1 MNIRDLYSSRLSANR
16 AGSSGS
22 DKLLIIIGS
31 LLVMLAIAFYA
42 FDLGILLP
50 PSFEGEIVVVIP
62 RGFSA
67 DDIATILFEK
77 GLIRSRSDFLLY
89 LKLIRKEGSLR
100 SGRFVFSQ
108 PLSVV
113 GIVSYLQTP
122 DTRSET
128 VIIQEGWGREEIGV
142 YFENHGFF
150 SREKF
155 LQASE
160 GREGYLFPDTYRVFK
175 DITAE
180 EMATIMQ
187 ENFQEKTERL
197 TIMPDTIIMASLIEK
212 EARDGEDRRIISGI
226 LWKRLKAGF
235 PLQVDATLWYLTRKA
250 SHELGEEELNI
261 DSPYNTYRVL
271 GLPPTAITNPG
282 RDAIEAALFPK
293 ESSYWYYLHDKNGIP
308 HYARTF
314 EEHKLNKARYLR

>member
-1 MNIRDLYSSRLSANR
+1 MNIRDLYSSP
-16 AGSSGS
+16 SSWD
-22 DKLLIIIGS
+22 DKLLIVIGS
-31 LLVMLAIAFYA
+31 LLVILALAFYA

-50 PSFEGEIVVVIP
+50 PSFDGEVVVVIP

-77 GLIRSRSDFLLY
+77 GLIRSRGDFLFY
-89 LKLIRKEGSLR
+89 LKLVRKEGGLR
-100 SGRFVFSQ
+100 SGRFIFSR
-108 PLSVV
+108 PMSVV

-122 DTRSET
+122 DAQSET
-128 VIIQEGWGREEIGV
+128 VVIQEGWGREEIGA
-142 YFENHGFF
+142 YFEDRGFF
-150 SREKF
+150 SLAKF
-155 LQASE
+155 LKASE

-180 EMATIMQ
+180 EMVAIMQ
-187 ENFQEKTERL
+187 ENFQKKTEL
-197 TIMPDTIIMASLIEK
+197 LNIVPDTIIMASLIEK
-212 EARDGEDRRIISGI
+212 EARDGKDRRIISGI
-226 LWKRLKAGF
+226 LWKRLKAEF

-250 SHELGEEELNI
+250 SYELGEEELNI

-282 RDAIEAALFPK
+282 RDAIEAALFPE

-314 EEHKLNKARYLR
+314 EEHKLNKARYLK